1 MSHPYSTEYHEV
13 ITSLAPCEHPFIL
26 LKIEHAIASPLRLIN
41 DTQDLVFQG
50 ENYIAVGF
58 KCTWVDDVEG
68 QLPKASLQVDNTT
81 NLFSRLFE
89 QTAGM
94 RGMKVTM
101 MEILR
106 SNPDLIEREIQLDV
120 NTVSMNTQLVQLGL
134 GFEDTLNRTALNQL
148 YRQPK
153 TGGSK
158 GYPGLF

>member
-1 MSHPYSTEYHEV
+1 MSHDYSTEWHEV

-26 LKIEHAIASPLRLIN
+26 LKIEHAISTPLRLIN
-41 DTQDLVFQG
+41 DTQDLLSNG

-58 KCTWVDDVEG
+58 KCNWVDDLEG
-68 QLPKASLQVDNTT
+68 QLPKATLQIDNTT

-106 SNPDLIEREIQLDV
+106 SNPDQIEREIQLDV
-120 NTVSMNTQLVQLGL
+120 NTVSMNTRVIQLGL
-134 GFEDTLNRTALNQL
+134 GFEDTLNKTCINQT

-153 TGGSK
+153 TSGAR

>member
-1 MSHPYSTEYHEV
+1 MSHDYSSDWHEV

-26 LKIEHAIASPLRLIN
+26 LKIEHALATPLRLIN
-41 DTQDLVFQG
+41 DTQDILFQN
-50 ENYIAVGF
+50 ERYIAVGF

-68 QLPKASLQVDNTT
+68 QLPKASLQIDNTT

-94 RGMKVTM
+94 RGMKVRM

-120 NTVSMNTQLVQLGL
+120 NTVSMNTQVVQLGL

-153 TGGSK
+153 VGGSK